1 MESLSLIFNY
11 GLAIEKLLILKYRC
25 VSIPLAEKVFDPVYS
40 NSHYLIQVIAVSL
53 NPTPATSIP
62 VSSKKTFY
70 PAPFASLME
79 ARSKRKLADRFEIE
93 NFGVNLTELA
103 PGGMSALL
111 HHHTKQDEFIYIVS
125 GTPTLLINEQEYLLN
140 PADCMGF
147 KAGDGV
153 AHQLINRTK
162 ELVVYLEI
170 GDRTPGDEVNYPNN
184 DLKGTQLED
193 GAWSFTHQDSCPY

>member
-1 MESLSLIFNY
+1 ME
-11 GLAIEKLLILKYRC
+11 G
-25 VSIPLAEKVFDPVYS
+25 
-40 NSHYLIQVIAVSL
+40 
-53 NPTPATSIP
+53 
-62 VSSKKTFY
+62 
-70 PAPFASLME
+70 
-79 ARSKRKLADRFEIE
+79 RSKRKLGDYFEIE

-111 HHHTKQDEFIYIVS
+111 HHQTKQDKFIYIVS
-125 GTPTLLINEQEYLLN
+125 GTPTLLINEQEYRLN
-140 PADCMGF
+140 PGDCMGF

-193 GAWSFTHQDSCPY
+193 GAWSFTHKDGRPY